1 MYSFKLTVTLILVG
15 WNSATF
21 QHWVGA
27 ALVVTTGSW
36 GRGTDGIMSKQ
47 QRVWCG
53 RGTSYNNTIH
63 STGLNVA
70 QEGAF

>member
-1 MYSFKLTVTLILVG
+1 MYFYV
-15 WNSATF
+15 NSDPGSGSV
-21 QHWVGA
+21 QLLVGA

-36 GRGTDGIMSKQ
+36 GRGTDDIMSKQ

-63 STGLNVA
+63 STGLNFPEL
-70 QEGAF
+70 Q